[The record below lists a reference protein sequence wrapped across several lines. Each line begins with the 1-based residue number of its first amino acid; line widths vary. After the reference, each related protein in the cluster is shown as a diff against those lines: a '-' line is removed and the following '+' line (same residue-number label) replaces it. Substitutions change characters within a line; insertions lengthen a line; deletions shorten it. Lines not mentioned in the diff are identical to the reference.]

1 MPTYDYRCD
10 ANGRT
15 LEVRHA
21 MHKKV
26 RTWGELC
33 AILDLDPGKTRAR
46 EPVRKVIT
54 RGNVITSEALDN
66 SATTPPC
73 AGGSGPACGRG
84 MCGM

>member
-21 MHKKV
+21 MNKTV
-26 RTWGELC
+26 RTWGALC
-33 AILDLDPGKTRAR
+33 TLLDMDPGTTRVR

-54 RGNVITSEALDN
+54 RGNVVKSETLGSGTA
-66 SATTPPC
+66 PQC
-73 AGGSGPACGRG
+73 EGGSGPSCGRG

>member
-21 MHKKV
+21 MNRKV

-33 AILDLDPGKTRAR
+33 AILEMDPGQTRTG

-54 RGNVITSEALDN
+54 RGNVIRSEALG
-66 SATTPPC
+66 SGTAPPC
-73 AGGSGPACGRG
+73 AGGSGPSCGRG